1 MLFGFLPQ
9 NLLELSVALLYR
21 PYGMGDRSSIE
32 ENAVLQWC
40 SLPVRCVLWLVCV
53 ALFYPVMLTTA
64 LFSAIILRLI
74 NGTAADILRDSLSA
88 SFKAGASYP
97 CIFVFEKTFKDPE
110 RLQRLWKELAVEVGM
125 QADKVGMRF
134 LDEAPAPFPQGA
146 RVEAD
151 HYVDK
156 GVSLFKRSCIVM
168 SGWHSLIEIN
178 NGRADG
184 DPTVMRCYF
193 PGHTFDGTSCFNMGK
208 ELIARYYG
216 VASKIVIPTRLTK
229 KAAAKLDGAS
239 FAKYLLNLPYNV
251 LMNVS
256 DFNWNMVR
264 SQRFFGG
271 PGMSFELTMLNYTE
285 DESKRM
291 LAGLKRRG
299 AKPFAGFIFAAFQA
313 YKEVEKANP
322 FALVQQVSM
331 ASRMY
336 ESDVS
341 DAEFKQE
348 RRHVGDWL
356 IGCLHHFQRTGDF
369 TLADAM
375 TVYETLLSDLKNT
388 EGSVISAAM
397 AKAYCPIGGAAVY
410 EFFPFYGTSCQHIVL
425 FCFICFVFFDVV
437 LIFVGCVVV
446 VVVVVHNWLTY
457 HVCLRSNKQKR
468 QATTCGSWTLFSST
482 IMAFVPWSRMP
493 GSCRTTGA
501 HRSSW
506 GLTRCT

>member
-1 MLFGFLPQ
+1 MLFGVIPQ
-9 NLLELSVALLYR
+9 NLLELAVALLYR
-21 PYGMGDRSSIE
+21 PYGMGDRSDIE
-32 ENAVLQWC
+32 ENETLQWVT
-40 SLPVRCVLWLVCV
+40 LPVRCALWLACV
-53 ALFYPVMLTTA
+53 TLFYPIMLTTA
-64 LFSAIILRLI
+64 FLSAIILRFTG
-74 NGTAADILRDSLSA
+74 GTAADILRESLSA

-97 CIFVFEKTFKDPE
+97 CIFVFNKTFKDPE

-125 QADKVGMRF
+125 KADKVGMRF
-134 LDEAPAPFPQGA
+134 LEEAPAPFPSGPA
-146 RVEAD
+146 LEAD

-156 GVSLFKRSCIVM
+156 GVNLFKRSCIVM
-168 SGWHSLIEIN
+168 SGWHSMIEVN

-193 PGHTFDGTSCFNMGK
+193 PGHTFDGTSCFNLGK
-208 ELIARYYG
+208 ELVARYYG
-216 VASKIVIPTRLTK
+216 ETSKVIIPTRLTK
-229 KAAAKLDGAS
+229 KAAAKLDNAS
-239 FAKYLLNLPYNV
+239 FAKYVLNLPYNV
-251 LMNVS
+251 LMNVA

-299 AKPFAGFIFAAFQA
+299 AKPFAGFIYAAFQA

-322 FALVQQVSM
+322 FALVQQASM

-336 ESDVS
+336 ESEAS

-356 IGCLHHFQRTGDF
+356 IGCLHHFERTGDF

-375 TVYETLLSDLKNT
+375 VVYKKLLSDLKNI
-388 EGSVISAAM
+388 EGSVIPAAM

-410 EFFPFYGTSCQHIVL
+410 EFFPFYGRFHCCADL
-425 FCFICFVFFDVV
+425 N
-437 LIFVGCVVV
+437 
-446 VVVVVHNWLTY
+446 VVHIYMNLA
-457 HVCLRSNKQKR
+457 CLESESAGSRS
-468 QATTCGSWTLFSST
+468 F
-482 IMAFVPWSRMP
+482 
-493 GSCRTTGA
+493 
-501 HRSSW
+501 
-506 GLTRCT
+506 RCPHTNHDV